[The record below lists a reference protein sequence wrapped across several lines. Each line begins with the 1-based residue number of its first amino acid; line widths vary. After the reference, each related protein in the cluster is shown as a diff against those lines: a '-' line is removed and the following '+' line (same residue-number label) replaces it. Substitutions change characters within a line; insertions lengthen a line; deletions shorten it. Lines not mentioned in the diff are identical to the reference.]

1 MVLNSVKTVV
11 KNEMSKLWIQCDYD
25 SQIKFFFTDWQ
36 KKKRFFDDI
45 LVDELPPQILRYHSI
60 PWI

>member
-11 KNEMSKLWIQCDYD
+11 KNNMVKLWIQCDYD
-25 SQIKFFFTDWQ
+25 SQIKFFFPDWQ
-36 KKKRFFDDI
+36 KKQMFFEDI
-45 LVDELPPQILRYHSI
+45 ITNELPPQILRLNLI